1 MRVSGVKRHF
11 QSFTQMYF
19 PNSDV
24 VFANQSR
31 QPKGRISNSLIII
44 TPGNVKRPNTSVD
57 EYIDGEII
65 ANYHSRIAMTVD
77 LFTKGSPLK
86 NDEGEIFAYE
96 DTSEDDLLSFV
107 DFVNSKYALEWC
119 KKHDISIAVEGDVQP
134 LTGIVNDTTYEFRS
148 RVVFVI
154 YFTQKAIGFA
164 PVFSE
169 DSIKYPT
176 GEFDEF
182 GEPIYSTEKPV
193 QKESFTGSPNGGTGG
208 SSSGTGGST
217 GGAGSS
223 DGGTEDFV
231 GNWSNEPIIDKVIDP
246 SPGTGGRNE
255 ELANVELG
263 YFTQVEI
270 KEEETKD
277 E

>member
-11 QSFTQMYF
+11 QSLIQQFF
-19 PNSDV
+19 PNATV
-24 VFANQSR
+24 AFAKQSR
-31 QPKGRISNSLIII
+31 QPKGKVSPSLVLI
-44 TPGNVKRPNTSVD
+44 TPGIVKRPNQAV
-57 EYIDGEII
+57 EEIIDGELV

-77 LFTKGSPLK
+77 YFTKGSPLQ
-86 NDEGEIFAYE
+86 NENGETYAYE
-96 DTSEDDLLSFV
+96 DTSLDDLLAFV
-107 DFVNSKYALEWC
+107 DFVNSRYTVAWC

-134 LTGIVNDTTYEFRS
+134 LTGIVNDTSYEFRS

-154 YFTQKAIGFA
+154 YFTQRAIGFA

-176 GEFDEF
+176 GEFDES
-182 GEPIYSTEKPV
+182 GNQIYSPERPEDTESIV
-193 QKESFTGSPNGGTGG
+193 G
-208 SSSGTGGST
+208 SSKDETG
-217 GGAGSS
+217 
-223 DGGTEDFV
+223 DL
-231 GNWSNEPIIDKVIDP
+231 IIDKGIED

-255 ELANVELG
+255 DLANEDVG

-270 KEEETKD
+270 TEEEIED